1 MGACGMVFM
10 ARTAWMSAESGPNGG
25 ESGPKAA
32 RTPEKR
38 PERGPNAGE
47 NSLRKKRKKI
57 RFFPQKTLAFFS
69 PMCYYNQASSE
80 A

>member
-1 MGACGMVFM
+1 MGRLRDGLHGTGGMDE
-10 ARTAWMSAESGPNGG
+10 RG
-25 ESGPKAA
+25 K
-32 RTPEKR
+32 RPERRGKR
-38 PERGPNAGE
+38 PERGPNAGKSGPNGGE
-47 NSLRKKRKKI
+47 NSLRKKRKKF